1 MGLAPAALLPLFR
14 PFHLHQ
20 AATSWST
27 IHRAGP
33 GERRPLGTAA
43 ARDRG
48 HQGADKL
55 GGHGE
60 QDMENVFPLSEPV
73 KHVTLRERR
82 FVRQRGGIWAEN
94 SLVCPTWFKTL
105 TATSFLYCANI

>member
-1 MGLAPAALLPLFR
+1 MGLAPAALLPLLR

-43 ARDRG
+43 ARHRG
-48 HQGADKL
+48 HQGADKREDRVSKTWKMCFL
-55 GGHGE
+55 C
-60 QDMENVFPLSEPV
+60 QSLS
-73 KHVTLRERR
+73 
-82 FVRQRGGIWAEN
+82 N
-94 SLVCPTWFKTL
+94 
-105 TATSFLYCANI
+105 TSPCEKDGL